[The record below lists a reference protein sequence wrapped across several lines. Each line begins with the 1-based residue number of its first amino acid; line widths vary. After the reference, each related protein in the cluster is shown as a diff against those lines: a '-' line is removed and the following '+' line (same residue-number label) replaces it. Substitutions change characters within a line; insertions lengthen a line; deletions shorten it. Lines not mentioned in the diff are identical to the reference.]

1 MLLPMSHCSTP
12 QLERLHSGKVRE
24 SFRLDPDRRLL
35 VATDRI
41 SCFDRVLDTP
51 IPGKGAVLNSLSAWW
66 FEQLAD
72 LGPTHFLHSVDPAA
86 MVVRETTPI
95 RLEVIVRAHLTG
107 SAWRAYAQGRRE
119 ISSVRLP
126 DGMAENQAFPE
137 PIVTPTT
144 KEASDREI
152 SPNDLVAE
160 GWATEEIWRQMVD
173 MARRL
178 FERGRKM
185 LEARGLMLVDAK
197 YEFGLGPDGR
207 VTLIDELHTPDAARF
222 WDREDYERDPRRA
235 AFLDKEAVRQWLQA
249 NRTPQ
254 GFPTTLPDYVV
265 EATHERYRAL
275 YRRITGHDLALTDE
289 DPRDRLTRHLV
300 KAGLLKPGFV
310 AVVMGSSGDLEF
322 GRRVAAALEPYGVA
336 VDLRIASAHKNGE
349 DVVAMARE
357 YNDAIEPGAVI
368 AIAGRS
374 NGLGGALAAN
384 LALPVIN
391 CPPFKDLA
399 DYQVNIHSSLQMP
412 SQTPAMT
419 ILSPE
424 AAALAAVRCLN
435 RHLLRD
441 ATRAQIERTKVALQ
455 AEDRRVRGRA

>member
-1 MLLPMSHCSTP
+1 MLLPMPHCSTP
-12 QLERLHSGKVRE
+12 QLEHLHSGKVRD
-24 SFRLDPDRRLL
+24 SFRIDPGRRLL

-51 IPGKGAVLNSLSAWW
+51 IPGKGAVLNGLAAWW
-66 FEQLAD
+66 FGQVAD
-72 LGPTHFLHSVDPAA
+72 LGPTHFLQSVDPAA
-86 MVVRETTPI
+86 MVVRETQPI
-95 RLEVIVRAHLTG
+95 RLEVIVRGYLTG
-107 SAWRAYAQGRRE
+107 SAWRAYARGRRE
-119 ISSVRLP
+119 ISGVPLP
-126 DGMAENQAFPE
+126 EGMTENQPFPE
-137 PIVTPTT
+137 PILTPTT

-152 SPNDLVAE
+152 SAADLIAE
-160 GWATEEIWRQMVD
+160 GWATEETWREMAD
-173 MARRL
+173 FARRL
-178 FERGRKM
+178 YERGREV
-185 LEARGLMLVDAK
+185 LAARGLILVDAK
-197 YEFGLGPDGR
+197 YEFGRCDQR
-207 VTLIDELHTPDAARF
+207 VALIDELHTPDAARF
-222 WDREDYERDPRRA
+222 WDREDYERDPTA
-235 AFLDKEAVRQWLQA
+235 VTFLDKEAVRQWLQA
-249 NRTPQ
+249 NRTPE

-265 EATHERYRAL
+265 EATHERYRL
-275 YRRITGHDLALTDE
+275 LFRRITGHDLALSDE
-289 DPRDRLTRHLV
+289 DPRDRLTRNLTRS
-300 KAGLLKPGFV
+300 GLIKPGFV
-310 AVVMGSSGDLEF
+310 AVVMGSAADLEF

-336 VDLRIASAHKNGE
+336 VDLRVASAHKNGE

-357 YNDAIEPGAVI
+357 YNEAIEPGAVI
-368 AIAGRS
+368 AVAGRS

-412 SQTPAMT
+412 SHTPALT

-441 ATRAQIERTKVALQ
+441 TTRDQIERTKAALQ